1 LVPDGGGADVVWAEA
16 TATGLPEAAALAA
29 GVPLPPVEALATA
42 VEPPEVVLAAAEV
55 DVELFDPPPQAAIK
69 GDTMPATERA
79 PKLRKSVRR
88 DTRRRSNPIII
99 RLLTGV

>member
-1 LVPDGGGADVVWAEA
+1 M
-16 TATGLPEAAALAA
+16 AALAA

-42 VEPPEVVLAAAEV
+42 VELPEVVLAAAEV
-55 DVELFDPPPQAAIK
+55 EVELFDPPQAAIK

>member
-1 LVPDGGGADVVWAEA
+1 MPDGGGAEVACADAA
-16 TATGLPEAAALAA
+16 ATGLPDVAVLAA
-29 GVPLPPVEALATA
+29 GVPLPPDELLVVA

-55 DVELFDPPPQAAIK
+55 DVELFDPPQAATN
-69 GDTMPATERA
+69 GETMPATERT

-88 DTRRRSNPIII
+88 DTRRRSNPIIV